1 MFASGVETQ
10 NSDAEKFSAYS
21 LETLGD
27 IAKSEEILLYG
38 IDEDSKY
45 VDLDVSDSKVYVSS
59 GYAEK
64 YRVKSGDT
72 ITLKEKYEDEEYAFE
87 IAGVYDY
94 VGTLSVFMSKS
105 KLNETFDLGKN
116 YFCGYFSDTEIT
128 DIDEAY
134 IGSVIDL
141 EALTKLSRQLKVSMG
156 NMMLLVNVFAAGMFM
171 ILIYLLSKIIIEKN
185 GQSISMVKI
194 LGYTNREIS
203 QLYIQATT
211 VMVILSLL
219 VSIPLVRWALGYIFY
234 VMMLE
239 SITGW
244 FELYTAPSL
253 YVEMFV
259 IGILTYGVV
268 AALEYRKIGKVPMDE
283 ALKNVE

>member
-1 MFASGVETQ
+1 
-10 NSDAEKFSAYS
+10 
-21 LETLGD
+21 
-27 IAKSEEILLYG
+27 
-38 IDEDSKY
+38 
-45 VDLDVSDSKVYVSS
+45 
-59 GYAEK
+59 
-64 YRVKSGDT
+64 
-72 ITLKEKYEDEEYAFE
+72 
-87 IAGVYDY
+87 
-94 VGTLSVFMSKS
+94 
-105 KLNETFDLGKN
+105 
-116 YFCGYFSDTEIT
+116 
-128 DIDEAY
+128 
-134 IGSVIDL
+134 
-141 EALTKLSRQLKVSMG
+141 MG